1 MLKLTDRAK
10 NVSPSLTLAITA
22 QANKMKSEGI
32 DVVSFAAGEPNFNT
46 PDYIIN
52 AAKEALDKGLTKYT
66 PVPGTKE
73 LREQICKKFKA
84 ENNLDY
90 NFDQIIVSTGGK
102 QTLFNVFQTIVQEGD
117 EVILLAPYWLSYPEM
132 IKFCGAKVVSVDLSE
147 DNCLLNI
154 DKIEKAITPNTRA
167 ILLNSPNNPTG
178 AIYDKTSMDALAE
191 MLKKYPDI
199 WVISD
204 EIYEKLVY
212 DNMEHYSIAQN
223 SKEMYDRTFVVNGM
237 SKAYAMTGWRL
248 GYVACPTAEIAKAMS
263 GLQSHQTSNANSI
276 TQYASCVGLQGGEE
290 FMANMKQVF
299 EARRNM
305 LFDALQGVQH
315 ITVNKPQ
322 GAFYMMLNVSGTFGK
337 SYEGTVINSALDF
350 ANLLIK
356 HASVAVVP
364 CEGFD
369 APNFVRLSYAISE
382 ADIVKGAER
391 IKEFA
396 SKIK

>member
-1 MLKLTDRAK
+1 MLKISDRAK

-73 LREQICKKFKA
+73 LREQICKKLKA
-84 ENNLDY
+84 DNNLDY
-90 NFDQIIVSTGGK
+90 TFEQVVVSTGGK
-102 QTLFNVFQTIVQEGD
+102 QTLYNVFQTIVQEGD
-117 EVILLAPYWLSYPEM
+117 EVILLAPFWLSYPEM

-147 DNCLLNI
+147 DKCLLNI

-178 AIYDKTSMDALAE
+178 AIYDKASICALAQ

-212 DNMEHYSIAQN
+212 DNQEHFSIAQE

-290 FMANMKQVF
+290 FMANMKKVF

-305 LFDALQGVQH
+305 LFDGFKDAKY
-315 ITVNKPQ
+315 ITVEKPQ

-337 SYEGTVINSALDF
+337 SYKGTVINSALQF
-350 ANLLIK
+350 ADLLIK
-356 HASVAVVP
+356 NANVAVIP

-391 IKEFA
+391 ICNFLAELQ
-396 SKIK
+396 